1 MDKIKIAF
9 NKPKISK
16 NIIKLRNT
24 INSIYES
31 IDFDDISINYNKI
44 CINNEQNISIYKIFK
59 YAYDNNLLSSSL
71 NSYSLDKQS
80 EFKSLI
86 YNNDNNLTPWM
97 NTNGKS
103 IMREVNTLARLKK
116 IPSNL
121 YNSKIDIDLINEFVE
136 MDILEYLLNKL
147 EYKHQYSI
155 KYNTININLVIY
167 SKNKNI
173 NSKTL
178 NNIIDRIIVI
188 ALYKIKKGYVKPLNI
203 NIDIFMTHFKKKINT
218 HSKIL
223 GSREINSGFATPF
236 YKLCIF
242 RKEELNKV
250 LIHELIHYLELD
262 LNSHDQMF
270 PDFYNYFNMNPKT
283 EIRIN
288 EAYTETLAVTIN
300 SILTTSTFTQFKK
313 MIYNE
318 LKFSFYQVAK
328 ILDFYKFDNA
338 NDFFCPHN
346 NDKFQQNTSIFSYFI
361 VKTAILYNL
370 ELFYTHY
377 HTNSITVSNF
387 KDFIISIIHSDFVN
401 IINKYMEH
409 VTKHKQPITLYNCLK
424 MTYNDN

>member
-1 MDKIKIAF
+1 MDKIKIIF
-9 NKPKISK
+9 KKPKLSI

-24 INSIYES
+24 INTIYNS
-31 IDFDDISINYNKI
+31 IDFEAININYNKI
-44 CINNEQNISIYKIFK
+44 CINNEQNISIYNIFK
-59 YAYDNNLLSSSL
+59 YVYDNNLLSSSL
-71 NSYSLDKQS
+71 NSYSLDKQH
-80 EFKSLI
+80 EFKTLI
-86 YNNDNNLTPWM
+86 YNNDTNLTPWM

-103 IMREVNTLARLKK
+103 IIREVNNLARLKK

-136 MDILEYLLNKL
+136 MDILDYLLNKL
-147 EYKHQYSI
+147 EYQHKYTI
-155 KYNTININLVIY
+155 KYKTININLVIY
-167 SKNKNI
+167 SKNKI
-173 NSKTL
+173 ITQKTL

-188 ALYKIKKGYVKPLNI
+188 ALYKIKKGYTKPIII

-270 PDFYNYFNMNPKT
+270 PNFYTYFNMNPKT

-288 EAYTETLAVTIN
+288 EAYTEILAVTIN
-300 SILTTSTFTQFKK
+300 SILTTNTLTQFKQT
-313 MIYNE
+313 INNE
-318 LKFSFYQVAK
+318 LKFSFYQIAK

-361 VKTAILYNL
+361 VKALILYNL
-370 ELFYTHY
+370 ELFYEKY
-377 HTNSITVSNF
+377 HENSINVSNF
-387 KDFIISIIHSDFVN
+387 KDFIIHIITKDFV
-401 IINKYMEH
+401 IIVNKFMEYI
-409 VTKHKQPITLYNCLK
+409 KKNKKSIPLYKCLK